1 MATIQQQQAAFDEG
15 AKARLEGIKKWGNP
29 YAEGD
34 RALFVAWARG
44 WAAQDALMVAKV
56 DRSNQKATRSWL

>member
-1 MATIQQQQAAFDEG
+1 MATAQQQQVAFDEG
-15 AKARLEGIKKWGNP
+15 AAARCAGSKRWDNP

-44 WAAQDALMVAKV
+44 WAAQDSLMAAKV
-56 DRSNQKATRSWL
+56 DGSDPKATTMWW